1 VSDTPLSSFL
11 SKEAKHFMPNMY
23 VVPAFALEQLERENA
38 ALREERDSY
47 RFRSEQIW
55 GLRKE
60 IQSALNVSFDCEG
73 EEALKRGLAA
83 IKTLR
88 ADKERLDWLEKQCV
102 FMNLEH
108 SPGVYSRFLTTRDE
122 IDAARKDAQP

>member
-1 VSDTPLSSFL
+1 MSEETMSMLDDRIAEL
-11 SKEAKHFMPNMY
+11 EDENA
-23 VVPAFALEQLERENA
+23 ALHRENI

-47 RFRSEQIW
+47 RLRAEQNW

-60 IQSALNVSFDCEG
+60 IQSALNVPSDCEG

-88 ADKERLDWLEKQCV
+88 ADKERMDWLEQSQKLWEGKDSLRGPE
-102 FMNLEH
+102 FI
-108 SPGVYSRFLTTRDE
+108 SRAA
-122 IDAARKDAQP
+122 IDAARKEEKP